1 MCQGN
6 PTYVYRLG
14 EELLESS
21 PAKKD
26 LRALVDAKLNM
37 SQQCALATQQANG
50 VLGSIRRVTANRVKE
65 MIVPICSALV
75 RPHLEYCFQA
85 WGPQYRKEVELLERV
100 QRRAM
105 KMIRGLECFSH
116 ENRLKRLPLFRL
128 EKRRLRGDLIVA
140 FQYFKSL

>member
-1 MCQGN
+1 MVSWV
-6 PTYVYRLG
+6 PS
-14 EELLESS
+14 EEWWQAGRGKWLSPSALARPLLEYSVYVWS
-21 PAKKD
+21 PQHSND
-26 LRALVDAKLNM
+26 
-37 SQQCALATQQANG
+37 
-50 VLGSIRRVTANRVKE
+50 
-65 MIVPICSALV
+65 
-75 RPHLEYCFQA
+75 
-85 WGPQYRKEVELLERV
+85 VELLERV